1 MEVLVK
7 YLFSAPL
14 QKPIEFQYL
23 IGVLI
28 LIAVGLLVGWLL
40 IKKIKVKHRE
50 ELDGY
55 KKLIEEKDQELL
67 SFINAQDLEKKQLAN
82 AMAENFE
89 KLFSVLN
96 LNLSP
101 LKAAKPVD
109 QEKQQEI
116 FKNSGSVINE
126 LEDELKKVC
135 FELMP
140 QTLFKRGLTAT
151 LKEFRALLE
160 RVHGIACHVAVT
172 DNNQRL
178 ASAEELGLFRI
189 AQDWV
194 EVLLATNVPSEIH
207 IGLERTKGRA
217 TLYIIA
223 YNSKLEMDDS
233 FRETAVWK
241 RIAVRLNELNAV
253 LNTSTDEEGLTPGS
267 LKMEVCLAAVAS

>member
-1 MEVLVK
+1 MEVLVE

-23 IGVLI
+23 IGTLI
-28 LIAVGLLVGWLL
+28 LVAVGLLVGWLL
-40 IKKIKVKHRE
+40 IRKIKVKHTE

-67 SFINAQDLEKKQLAN
+67 SFVKAQDLEKKQLAN
-82 AMAENFE
+82 AMAENFG

-126 LEDELKKVC
+126 LEDELKRVC

-140 QTLFKRGLTAT
+140 QTLLKRGLTAT
-151 LKEFRALLE
+151 LREFGT
-160 RVHGIACHVAVT
+160 RVNKVYCKVIAS
-172 DNNQRL
+172 DNILRM
-178 ASAEELGLFRI
+178 SAEQELTLFRVVQEWVNNVLKHTQANNIVIQLTRDRQGINLTIEDDGLGFDPKLFFEGAGNGWKVIQTRLRYINGSFNI
-189 AQDWV
+189 ASEPNV
-194 EVLLATNVPSEIH
+194 NGTKVTVSIEVA
-207 IGLERTKGRA
+207 
-217 TLYIIA
+217 
-223 YNSKLEMDDS
+223 
-233 FRETAVWK
+233 
-241 RIAVRLNELNAV
+241 
-253 LNTSTDEEGLTPGS
+253 EG
-267 LKMEVCLAAVAS
+267 